1 MHMHTVC
8 SIPFQI
14 QKKSQIESLASF
26 DIIFV
31 SNEKSE
37 LYNRNVL
44 TRVHIN
50 LINLESTT

>member
-1 MHMHTVC
+1 MNHMHTVC

-14 QKKSQIESLASF
+14 QKSQTESLASY

-44 TRVHIN
+44 TLVHIN
-50 LINLESTT
+50 LINPESIT